1 MIYYDANGDEIEAF
15 SQKEVDAQIKAA
27 STETTSKVK
36 TAEDALAAKTAEFDK
51 LSKQYEDKKTSYSE
65 LTKKNTEDEAKY
77 KEVLERD
84 TNAYN
89 TSIEERITKI
99 AGTDKDYAAELKK
112 QLDGGVGLE
121 TADAAAIDKQI
132 AKAQALTNIELSR
145 EVHSPASG
153 EGGAPDFTGETVNFT
168 ETPSGKD
175 TYEALSDMQGT
186 PRTEDKK

>member
-15 SQKEVDAQIKAA
+15 SQKEVDAQIKEAL
-27 STETTSKVK
+27 TDTTGKVK
-36 TAEDALAAKTAEFDK
+36 EAEDALAAKTTEFDK
-51 LSKQYEDKKTSYSE
+51 LSKQYDDKKNSYKE
-65 LTKKNTEDEAKY
+65 LQDKSKEDGEKY

-89 TSIEERITKI
+89 TSIEEKITKI
-99 AGTDKDYAAELKK
+99 AGTDKDYATELKK
-112 QLDGGVGLE
+112 QLEGGVGSE
-121 TADAAAIDKQI
+121 TTDEAAIDKQI

-153 EGGAPDFTGETVNFT
+153 EGGAPDFTGETANFT